1 MSELPDD
8 DYTYDFEDPHPHP
21 QSLRGKDEMN
31 LAEFPFGILKR
42 QGDSDDTY
50 VYEGT
55 ITTKDGQRHQ
65 QRWEVHGLGSLGLP
79 SEYDERVLIALMA
92 ITASHNFQ
100 NRKVPFSVYQ
110 ILQIMGVGT
119 GKRDYQS
126 VERALKRLIGVT
138 IFAEGAFWD
147 QGDRQWV
154 SKTTSG
160 FHILEKFWLAYQEKN
175 EMVREQEGVHAY
187 IIWSNDLWKSI
198 KNGYIKTLD
207 LNFYFSLDT
216 PMSRRLYR
224 FLDKRMYYR
233 DQYQIDVYDL
243 SGRLGMSRYPYASKI
258 VEKLR
263 PALEELKSRGF
274 LKRYETVKKGKFTR
288 LFFERTASLAE
299 PESDLLLPA
308 PEEPQTPPLR
318 HRTPVAGGDAVPL
331 DAQAMEEAEVI
342 GVLMKLGYKAG
353 IAKRLASRY
362 DEDYILQKI
371 DFLDYAERTRPHTI
385 RKPLAWLTKA
395 LDENYAEPEGYRAY
409 RRREQQRS
417 EAEAEP
423 SDAQLSLDLEAD
435 VGSDE
440 EGFVHDESVVPAEA
454 CNSLWQMVLEEL
466 KLQVTSATFDH
477 LFAGTHLLR
486 LDPQQAVIQVRSVM
500 AQEWIEA
507 RQLALLERT
516 LQRYFEH
523 PVELVFTVA

>member
-42 QGDSDDTY
+42 QGDNDDTY

-126 VERALKRLIGVT
+126 VERALKRLAGVM

-147 QGDRQWV
+147 QGDHQWV

-175 EMVREQEGVHAY
+175 EAIREQEGVHAY

-274 LKRYETVKKGKFTR
+274 LKRYDTVKKGKFTR
-288 LFFERTASLAE
+288 LFFERTATLSE

-308 PEEPQTPPLR
+308 PEEPQSPPLR
-318 HRTPVAGGDAVPL
+318 PRATGGTGVPL

-353 IAKRLASRY
+353 VAKRLASRY

-371 DFLDYAERTRPHTI
+371 DYLDYAERHHPRTI

-395 LDENYAEPEGYRAY
+395 LDENYAEPEGYREY
-409 RRREQQRS
+409 RARTQVLQIAEPERS
-417 EAEAEP
+417 EA
-423 SDAQLSLDLEAD
+423 QLALDLTAD
-435 VGSDE
+435 RDGEYEVL
-440 EGFVHDESVVPAEA
+440 VHDESVVPAEQ
-454 CNSLWQMVLEEL
+454 CTLLWHTVLEEL
-466 KLQVTSATFDH
+466 KLQVTGATFDH
-477 LFAGTHLLR
+477 LFAGTHLLH

-500 AQEWIEA
+500 AQEWLEG
-507 RQLALLERT
+507 RQLALIERT
-516 LQRYFEH
+516 LQRHYEH